1 MLIEHSIRPSSRC
14 PIDFLFFNSHTARLY
29 SRQSL
34 NHGGADHRCC
44 WSRRTGKHSESSAQ
58 SDVSRLGLDRHLH
71 AFGRKV
77 NRFFA
82 KAATWRHHG
91 QDLEQYSLSL
101 ALAGISYERWKRS
114 VKLVDSSTDLDT
126 TNMLVASGD
135 EASTVVR
142 LLQAIQSAFEDAE
155 KTTGRYEDDIS
166 QSLNTTGDV
175 RMDDLGARAS
185 AVNQARQSSANPW
198 QKMRWVF
205 HDEEKLRK
213 LEQ

>member
-1 MLIEHSIRPSSRC
+1 M
-14 PIDFLFFNSHTARLY
+14 
-29 SRQSL
+29 
-34 NHGGADHRCC
+34 
-44 WSRRTGKHSESSAQ
+44 
-58 SDVSRLGLDRHLH
+58 
-71 AFGRKV
+71 

-166 QSLNTTGDV
+166 QSLTTT
-175 RMDDLGARAS
+175 
-185 AVNQARQSSANPW
+185 
-198 QKMRWVF
+198 
-205 HDEEKLRK
+205 
-213 LEQ
+213 

>member
-1 MLIEHSIRPSSRC
+1 M
-14 PIDFLFFNSHTARLY
+14 DFLICY
-29 SRQSL
+29 WQ
-34 NHGGADHRCC
+34 
-44 WSRRTGKHSESSAQ
+44 
-58 SDVSRLGLDRHLH
+58 
-71 AFGRKV
+71 KV
-77 NRFFA
+77 DRFFA

-101 ALAGISYERWKRS
+101 SLAAIAYKRWKAS
-114 VKLVDSSTDLDT
+114 VKLSDSSTKLDT
-126 TNMLVASGD
+126 AGMLVASKD

-142 LLQAIQSAFEDAE
+142 LLQAIQSAFEEAE

-166 QSLNTTGDV
+166 QSLTTTGDV
-175 RMDDLGARAS
+175 RMDDLSARAS

>member
-1 MLIEHSIRPSSRC
+1 M
-14 PIDFLFFNSHTARLY
+14 
-29 SRQSL
+29 
-34 NHGGADHRCC
+34 
-44 WSRRTGKHSESSAQ
+44 
-58 SDVSRLGLDRHLH
+58 
-71 AFGRKV
+71 

-82 KAATWRHHG
+82 KAATWQHHG

-101 ALAGISYERWKRS
+101 ALASISYERWKKS
-114 VKLVDSSTDLDT
+114 VKLIDSSTKLDT
-126 TNMLVASGD
+126 TNMLVASED

-142 LLQAIQSAFEDAE
+142 LLQAIQSAFEEAE

-166 QSLNTTGDV
+166 QSLTITGDV
-175 RMDDLGARAS
+175 RMDDLSARAS

>member
-1 MLIEHSIRPSSRC
+1 M
-14 PIDFLFFNSHTARLY
+14 
-29 SRQSL
+29 
-34 NHGGADHRCC
+34 
-44 WSRRTGKHSESSAQ
+44 
-58 SDVSRLGLDRHLH
+58 
-71 AFGRKV
+71 

-82 KAATWRHHG
+82 KAATWQHHG

-101 ALAGISYERWKRS
+101 ALASISYERWKKS
-114 VKLVDSSTDLDT
+114 VKLIDSSTNLDT
-126 TNMLVASGD
+126 TNVLVASGD

-166 QSLNTTGDV
+166 QSLTTTGDV

-185 AVNQARQSSANPW
+185 AVNPARQSSADPW
-198 QKMRWVF
+198 QKMRWVI
-205 HDEEKLRK
+205 HHEEKLRK

>member
-1 MLIEHSIRPSSRC
+1 M
-14 PIDFLFFNSHTARLY
+14 
-29 SRQSL
+29 
-34 NHGGADHRCC
+34 
-44 WSRRTGKHSESSAQ
+44 
-58 SDVSRLGLDRHLH
+58 
-71 AFGRKV
+71 

-114 VKLVDSSTDLDT
+114 VKLIDSSTDLDT

-135 EASTVVR
+135 EASTVVW

-155 KTTGRYEDDIS
+155 KTTGRYEDDVQ
-166 QSLNTTGDV
+166 QSPTSPGDIEI
-175 RMDDLGARAS
+175 DDLGARAN

-205 HDEEKLRK
+205 HDGEKLKK